1 MKKINLENEL
11 QRLFGFD
18 RFRTGQRQAVEAI
31 LDGRDTLVLLPTGS
45 GKSLCYQFAGQL
57 LDGVTL
63 IVSPLISL
71 AQDQAAHLK
80 AIGLNTVILNST
92 KSKKQIETARK
103 RIRSG
108 DVKFVITTPERL
120 QRTDICELLADVG
133 VGLMAVDE
141 AHCISSWGHD
151 FRPDYQCLA
160 HVRERLGRPALVAV
174 TATAGPKTVDE
185 IRVALEMNDPAIIRG
200 SIYRPNLL
208 LNVEVANSPR
218 EKIAALGKAL
228 NLKGDLERTEP
239 AIVYCAST
247 KAVDEL
253 SRSLGG
259 LAYHGKMRKADR
271 LESHKRFMDSPA
283 AVMFATNAFGLGID
297 KPGIRQVVHFELPG
311 SLESYYQ
318 EIGRAGRDGGLARC
332 TLIFDRA
339 DIDLRKM
346 FAGGS
351 IDATEIR
358 TAHRTLVLGVDKFG
372 DGEVVALSKIKPI
385 SPMGPAKLKTC
396 FQLLSSRGVV
406 APAGRGTWR
415 LLRKE
420 LPSARA
426 ELLAEETVVR
436 AEDRQIALQ
445 DMIKFA
451 ESNECRWQ
459 RLREYFAE
467 PSSSVIDDCQCD
479 NCSRRFADLAQVG

>member
-1 MKKINLENEL
+1 MQTFNLEIEL
-11 QRLFGFD
+11 NRLFGFD
-18 RFRTGQRQAVEAI
+18 QFRGGQKQAVEAI
-31 LDGRDTLVLLPTGS
+31 VAGRDTLVLLPTGS
-45 GKSLCYQFAGQL
+45 GKSLCYQLAGQL

-92 KSKKQIETARK
+92 KSKKQIESARE
-103 RIRSG
+103 RIRDG
-108 DVKFVITTPERL
+108 KVKFVITTPERL

-160 HVRERLGRPALVAV
+160 HVRQRLGRPNLVAV
-174 TATAGPKTVDE
+174 TATAGPSTVDE
-185 IRVALEMNDPAIIRG
+185 IRIALEMSDPAIIRG
-200 SIYRPNLL
+200 SVYRPNLQ
-208 LNVEVANSPR
+208 LNVEFADSPKS
-218 EKIAALGKAL
+218 KIAALGKAL
-228 NLKGDLERTEP
+228 HLGGDLERTEP
-239 AIVYCAST
+239 AIVYCGST

-253 SRSLGG
+253 SGSLGG

-271 LESHKRFMDSPA
+271 SDSYKRFMEDPK

-297 KPGIRQVVHFELPG
+297 KSDIRQVVHFDLPG

-318 EIGRAGRDGGLARC
+318 EIGRAGRDGKLARC

-358 TAHRTLVLGVDKFG
+358 TAHHTLSLGVEQFG
-372 DGEVVALSKIKPI
+372 DGETVRLSELKPI
-385 SPMGPAKLKTC
+385 SPMGPAKLKAC

-406 APAGRGTWR
+406 APAGRGKWQ
-415 LLRKE
+415 LLREE
-420 LPSARA
+420 LPATRA
-426 ELLAEETVVR
+426 DVLAAATVAR

-445 DMIKFA
+445 DMIDFA
-451 ESNECRWQ
+451 ESRDCRWE
-459 RLREYFAE
+459 RLRDYFGE
-467 PSSSVIDDCQCD
+467 PSDEVLSECQCD
-479 NCSRRFADLAQVG
+479 NCSRSFASVAQAG

>member
-1 MKKINLENEL
+1 MPTLNLENEL
-11 QRLFGFD
+11 QRLLGFNQ
-18 RFRTGQRQAVEAI
+18 FRNGQKEAVEAI
-31 LDGRDTLVLLPTGS
+31 LNGRDTLVLLPTGS
-45 GKSLCYQFAGQL
+45 GKSLCYQLAGQL

-71 AQDQAAHLK
+71 AQDQASRLK

-92 KSKKQIETARK
+92 KSKKQIESARK

-108 DVKFVITTPERL
+108 DAKFVITTPERL
-120 QRTDICELLADVG
+120 QRSDICELLADVG

-160 HVRERLGRPALVAV
+160 HVRQRLGRPNLVAV
-174 TATAGPKTVDE
+174 TATAGPGTVDE
-185 IRVALEMNDPAIIRG
+185 IRTALEMNDPAIIRG
-200 SIYRPNLL
+200 SVYRSNLQ
-208 LNVEVANSPR
+208 LNVEVADSPGS
-218 EKIAALGKAL
+218 KIRALGKAL
-228 NLKGDLERTEP
+228 HLEGDLERTEP
-239 AIVYCAST
+239 AIVYCGST

-271 LESHKRFMDSPA
+271 LFSYKHFMEDPA

-297 KPGIRQVVHFELPG
+297 KADIRQVVHFELPG

-318 EIGRAGRDGGLARC
+318 EIGRSGRDGKLARC

-351 IDATEIR
+351 IDSTEISS
-358 TAHRTLVLGVDKFG
+358 AHRTLVLGVEKFG
-372 DGEVVALSKIKPI
+372 DGESVRLSKLKPI

-396 FQLLSSRGVV
+396 FQLLASRGVV
-406 APAGRGTWR
+406 APAGRGQWR
-415 LLRKE
+415 LIRKD
-420 LPSARA
+420 LPSTRSD
-426 ELLAEETVVR
+426 LLAEETVVR
-436 AEDRQIALQ
+436 SEDRQIALQ
-445 DMIKFA
+445 DMINFA
-451 ESNECRWQ
+451 ESTECRWD
-459 RLREYFAE
+459 RLQKYFAD
-467 PSSSVIDDCQCD
+467 PMGGDLDDCQCD
-479 NCSRRFADLAQVG
+479 NCRRSVAALTRVG

>member
-1 MKKINLENEL
+1 MPTLNLEYEL

-18 RFRTGQRQAVEAI
+18 RFRGGQKEAVKA
-31 LDGRDTLVLLPTGS
+31 LLAGRDTLVLLPTGS
-45 GKSLCYQFAGQL
+45 GKSLCYQLAGQL

-71 AQDQAAHLK
+71 AQDQAASLK

-92 KSKKQIETARK
+92 KSKKQIESARR
-103 RIRSG
+103 RIRGG

-120 QRTDICELLADVG
+120 QRSDICELLADVG

-151 FRPDYQCLA
+151 FRPDYQCLS
-160 HVRERLGRPALVAV
+160 HVRERLGRPNLVAV
-174 TATAGPKTVDE
+174 TATASPRTADE
-185 IRVALEMNDPAIIRG
+185 IRVALEMKNPAVIRG
-200 SIYRPNLL
+200 SVFRPNLQ
-208 LNVEVANSPR
+208 LNVEVTDSPR
-218 EKIAALGKAL
+218 SKIAALGKAL
-228 NLKGDLERTEP
+228 HLGGELERTEP
-239 AIVYCAST
+239 AIVYCGST

-259 LAYHGKMRKADR
+259 LAYHGKMRKSDR
-271 LESHKRFMDSPA
+271 LESYKHFMEDPT

-297 KPGIRQVVHFELPG
+297 KPDIRQVVHFELPG

-318 EIGRAGRDGGLARC
+318 EIGRAGRDGKLARC

-351 IDATEIR
+351 FDSTEIS
-358 TAHRTLVLGVDKFG
+358 TAHRTLVLGVEKFG
-372 DGEVVALSKIKPI
+372 DGETVRLSKLKPI
-385 SPMGPAKLKTC
+385 SPQGTAKLKTC
-396 FQLLSSRGVV
+396 FHLLSSRGLV
-406 APAGRGTWR
+406 APAGRGRWR
-415 LLRKE
+415 LLQQE

-426 ELLAEETVVR
+426 DLLAEETKVR

-445 DMIKFA
+445 DMINYA
-451 ESNECRWQ
+451 ESTDCRWQ

-467 PSSSVIDDCQCD
+467 PMLGDIDDCQCD
-479 NCSRRFADLAQVG
+479 NCCRSFAALSQVG

>member
-1 MKKINLENEL
+1 MPKLNLENEL
-11 QRLFGFD
+11 DRLFGFGQ
-18 RFRTGQRQAVEAI
+18 FRDGQKQAVEAI
-31 LDGRDTLVLLPTGS
+31 LAGRDTLVLLPTGS
-45 GKSLCYQFAGQL
+45 GKSLCYQLAGQL

-71 AQDQAAHLK
+71 AQDQAVHLK

-92 KSKKQIETARK
+92 KSKKQIESARK

-160 HVRERLGRPALVAV
+160 NVRERLGRPTLVAV

-185 IRVALEMNDPAIIRG
+185 VRVALEMTDPAFIRG
-200 SIYRPNLL
+200 SIHRPNLQ
-208 LNVEVANSPR
+208 LNVEVADSPR
-218 EKIAALGKAL
+218 TKIAALGKAL
-228 NLKGDLERTEP
+228 NLEGDLERTEP

-253 SRSLGG
+253 SCSLGG
-259 LAYHGKMRKADR
+259 LAYHGKMKKADR
-271 LESHKRFMDSPA
+271 LESHQRFMEEQA

-297 KPGIRQVVHFELPG
+297 KPDIRQVVHFELPG

-318 EIGRAGRDGGLARC
+318 EIGRAGRDGMLARC

-358 TAHRTLVLGVDKFG
+358 TAHRTLVLGVEKFG
-372 DGEVVALSKIKPI
+372 DGEVVRLSKIKPI
-385 SPMGPAKLKTC
+385 SPMGPAKLKAC

-406 APAGRGTWR
+406 APAGRGKWR
-415 LLRKE
+415 LLRKD

-426 ELLAEETVVR
+426 DLLAGETEVR

-445 DMIKFA
+445 DMIKYA
-451 ESNECRWQ
+451 ESSECRWQ
-459 RLREYFAE
+459 RLRAYFAE
-467 PSSSVIDDCQCD
+467 PSSKILDDCQCD
-479 NCSRRFADLAQVG
+479 NCSLNFTAVERAG

>member
-1 MKKINLENEL
+1 MPTFNLETEL
-11 QRLFGFD
+11 HRLFGFGQ
-18 RFRTGQRQAVEAI
+18 FRGGQKQAVESIVA
-31 LDGRDTLVLLPTGS
+31 GRDTLVLLPTGS
-45 GKSLCYQFAGQL
+45 GKSLCYQLAGQL

-80 AIGLNTVILNST
+80 AIGLKTVILNST
-92 KSKKQIETARK
+92 KSKKQIEAARK
-103 RIRSG
+103 RIRDG
-108 DVKFVITTPERL
+108 KVKFVITTPERL

-151 FRPDYQCLA
+151 FRPDYQCLS
-160 HVRERLGRPALVAV
+160 HVRERLGRPNLVAV
-174 TATAGPKTVDE
+174 TATAGPRTADE
-185 IRVALEMNDPAIIRG
+185 IRVALAMKDPAIIRG
-200 SIYRPNLL
+200 SVFRPNLQ
-208 LNVEVANSPR
+208 LNVEVTDSPR
-218 EKIAALGKAL
+218 SKIAALGKAL
-228 NLKGDLERTEP
+228 HLGGELERTEP
-239 AIVYCAST
+239 AIVYCGST

-271 LESHKRFMDSPA
+271 LESYKHFMEDPT

-297 KPGIRQVVHFELPG
+297 KSDIRQVVHFEMPG
-311 SLESYYQ
+311 CLESYYQ
-318 EIGRAGRDGGLARC
+318 EIGRAGRDGKLARC

-358 TAHRTLVLGVDKFG
+358 TAHRTLVLGVEQFG
-372 DGEVVALSKIKPI
+372 DGETVRLSKLKPI
-385 SPMGPAKLKTC
+385 SALGPAKLKAC
-396 FQLLSSRGVV
+396 LQLLSSRGLV
-406 APAGRGTWR
+406 APAGRGKWR
-415 LLRKE
+415 LLQKE
-420 LPSARA
+420 LPSPRA
-426 ELLAEETVVR
+426 DLLAEETKVR

-445 DMIKFA
+445 DMIKYA

-467 PSSSVIDDCQCD
+467 PSSSILEDCQCD
-479 NCSRRFADLAQVG
+479 NCSSNFAAVKRVG

>member
-1 MKKINLENEL
+1 MPTLDLENEL
-11 QRLFGFD
+11 NRLFGFEK
-18 RFRTGQRQAVEAI
+18 FRNGQKEAVEAI
-31 LDGRDTLVLLPTGS
+31 LAGRDTLVLLPTGS
-45 GKSLCYQFAGQL
+45 GKSLCYQLAGRL

-71 AQDQAAHLK
+71 AQDQATRLK
-80 AIGLNTVILNST
+80 AIGLNAVILNST
-92 KSKKQIETARK
+92 KSKKQIELARE
-103 RIRSG
+103 RIRNG
-108 DVKFVITTPERL
+108 EVKFVITTPERL
-120 QRTDICELLADVG
+120 QRTDICEFLADVG

-160 HVRERLGRPALVAV
+160 HVRQRLGRPNLVAV
-174 TATAGPKTVDE
+174 TATAGPDTVSE

-200 SIYRPNLL
+200 SIYRPNLR
-208 LNVEVANSPR
+208 LNVELADSPR
-218 EKIAALGKAL
+218 SKIAALGKAL
-228 NLKGDLERTEP
+228 HLEGDLERTEP
-239 AIVYCAST
+239 AIVYCGCT

-271 LESHKRFMDSPA
+271 LESHKRFMEDSA

-297 KPGIRQVVHFELPG
+297 KPDIRQVVHFELPG
-311 SLESYYQ
+311 NLESYYQ
-318 EIGRAGRDGGLARC
+318 EIGRAGRDGKLARC

-346 FAGGS
+346 FAAGS

-358 TAHRTLVLGVDKFG
+358 TAHRTLVLGAEQFG
-372 DGEVVALSKIKPI
+372 DGEMVSLSKLKPI
-385 SPMGPAKLKTC
+385 SPMGAAKLKTC

-406 APAGRGTWR
+406 APAGRGKWQ

-420 LPSARA
+420 LPSSRA
-426 ELLAEETVVR
+426 ELLAGETVVR

-445 DMIKFA
+445 DMINFA
-451 ESNECRWQ
+451 ESSECRWG

-467 PSSSVIDDCQCD
+467 ESQGDLDDCRCD
-479 NCSRRFADLAQVG
+479 NCSRSFAEMSLAG

>member
-1 MKKINLENEL
+1 MPTLNLEKEL
-11 QRLFGFD
+11 DRLFGFSQ
-18 RFRTGQRQAVEAI
+18 FRGGQKQAVESI
-31 LDGRDTLVLLPTGS
+31 LAGRDTLVLLPTGS
-45 GKSLCYQFAGQL
+45 GKSLCYQLAGQL
-57 LDGVTL
+57 LEGVTL

-71 AQDQAAHLK
+71 AQDQATHLE

-92 KSKKQIETARK
+92 KSKKQIDSARE

-108 DVKFVITTPERL
+108 EVKFVITTPERL
-120 QRTDICELLADVG
+120 QQTDICELLADVG

-141 AHCISSWGHD
+141 AHCISKWGHD

-160 HVRERLGRPALVAV
+160 HVRQRLGRPNLVAV
-174 TATAGPKTVDE
+174 TATAGPATVDE
-185 IRVALEMNDPAIIRG
+185 IRIALEMNDPAIVRG
-200 SIYRPNLL
+200 SIFRPNLQ
-208 LNVEVANSPR
+208 LNVELADSPR
-218 EKIAALGKAL
+218 SKIRALGKAL
-228 NLKGDLERTEP
+228 HLEGDLERTEP
-239 AIVYCAST
+239 AIVYCGST

-271 LESHKRFMDSPA
+271 LESQKRFMEDSA

-297 KPGIRQVVHFELPG
+297 KPDIRQVVHFELPG

-318 EIGRAGRDGGLARC
+318 EIGRAGRDGKLARC

-358 TAHRTLVLGVDKFG
+358 TAHRTLVLGVEQFG
-372 DGEVVALSKIKPI
+372 DGEVVRLSKLKPI
-385 SPMGPAKLKTC
+385 SPMGNAKLKTC

-406 APAGRGTWR
+406 APAGRGKWQ

-420 LPSARA
+420 LPASRA
-426 ELLAEETVVR
+426 DLLAEETVVR

-445 DMIKFA
+445 DMISYA
-451 ESNECRWQ
+451 ESSECRWS

-467 PSSSVIDDCQCD
+467 PTDRDLDDCQCD
-479 NCSRRFADLAQVG
+479 CCSRSFAAVACAG

>member
-1 MKKINLENEL
+1 MAKLNLENEL
-11 QRLFGFD
+11 ESLFGFD
-18 RFRTGQRQAVEAI
+18 QFRDGQKQAVEAI
-31 LDGRDTLVLLPTGS
+31 LAGRDTLVLLPTGS
-45 GKSLCYQFAGQL
+45 GKSLCYQLAGQI

-92 KSKKQIETARK
+92 KTNKQIESARK

-108 DVKFVITTPERL
+108 DIKFVITTPERL
-120 QRTDICELLADVG
+120 QRTDICELMADVG

-151 FRPDYQCLA
+151 FRPDYQCLS
-160 HVRERLGRPALVAV
+160 HVHERLGRPTLVAV
-174 TATAGPKTVDE
+174 TATANPQTVDE
-185 IRVALEMNDPAIIRG
+185 IRVALEMSDPAIIRG
-200 SIYRPNLL
+200 SVYRPNLQ
-208 LNVEVANSPR
+208 LNVEVADSPR
-218 EKIAALGKAL
+218 SKIAALGKAL
-228 NLKGDLERTEP
+228 NLEGDLKRTEP

-253 SRSLGG
+253 SSSLGG

-271 LESHKRFMDSPA
+271 LESHKRFMEEQA
-283 AVMFATNAFGLGID
+283 EVMFATNAFGLGID
-297 KPGIRQVVHFELPG
+297 KPDIRQVVHFELPG

-318 EIGRAGRDGGLARC
+318 EIGRAGRDGMLARC

-339 DIDLRKM
+339 DIDLQRM

-358 TAHRTLVLGVDKFG
+358 TAHRTLVLGIEKFG
-372 DGEVVALSKIKPI
+372 DEETVRLSKVKPI

-406 APAGRGTWR
+406 APAGRGKWR
-415 LLRKE
+415 LLRKKF
-420 LPSARA
+420 PSSRA
-426 ELLAEETVVR
+426 DLLAEETVVR

-445 DMIKFA
+445 DMINFA
-451 ESNECRWQ
+451 ESRECRWR

-467 PSSSVIDDCQCD
+467 PARKDLDDCQCD
-479 NCSRRFADLAQVG
+479 NCSQSFAALTQVG

>member
-1 MKKINLENEL
+1 MPTTNLESEL

-18 RFRTGQRQAVEAI
+18 QFRSGQKQAVEAI
-31 LDGRDTLVLLPTGS
+31 LSGRDTLVLLPTGS
-45 GKSLCYQFAGQL
+45 GKSLCYQLAGQL

-71 AQDQAAHLK
+71 AQDQAASLK
-80 AIGLNTVILNST
+80 SIGLNTVVLNST
-92 KSKKQIETARK
+92 KSKKQIESARK

-108 DVKFVITTPERL
+108 DAKFVITTPERL
-120 QRTDICELLADVG
+120 QCTDICELLADVG

-160 HVRERLGRPALVAV
+160 HVRQRLGRPNLVAL
-174 TATAGPKTVDE
+174 TATAGPSTADE

-200 SIYRPNLL
+200 SIYRSNLQ
-208 LNVEVANSPR
+208 LNVELADSPR
-218 EKIAALGKAL
+218 SKMMALGKAL
-228 NLKGDLERTEP
+228 HIGGDLERTEP
-239 AIVYCAST
+239 AIVYCSST

-253 SRSLGG
+253 SQSLGG
-259 LAYHGKMRKADR
+259 FAYHGKMRKADR
-271 LESHKRFMDSPA
+271 LESHKRFMEDPT

-297 KPGIRQVVHFELPG
+297 KADIRQVVHFDLPG
-311 SLESYYQ
+311 DLESYYQ
-318 EIGRAGRDGGLARC
+318 EIGRAGRDGKLARC

-358 TAHRTLVLGVDKFG
+358 SAHRTLALGVEKFG
-372 DGEVVALSKIKPI
+372 DGETVSLSKLKPI
-385 SPMGPAKLKTC
+385 SPLGPAKLKTC
-396 FQLLSSRGVV
+396 FLLLSSRGVV
-406 APAGRGTWR
+406 APAGRGKWR

-420 LPSARA
+420 LPSTRA
-426 ELLAEETVVR
+426 DLLAEETSVR

-445 DMIKFA
+445 DMINFA
-451 ESNECRWQ
+451 ESSECRWA

-467 PSSSVIDDCQCD
+467 PSQEDLIDCQCD
-479 NCSRRFADLAQVG
+479 NCSRNFAALARVG